1 MSDEKK
7 EKIKTF
13 YDILNDY
20 YYECLQDELID
31 ITQERN
37 ANETEHRSDS
47 SLL

>member
-20 YYECLQDELID
+20 YYACLQDELID

-37 ANETEHRSDS
+37 NNETEHRSDS
-47 SLL
+47 SIL